1 MAPNQGFALGN
12 ILRVVAVD
20 LEARTPCQY
29 FDEDGNFV
37 DENGFFIRAGTTGY
51 IRYCPKNNLDT
62 EYIEKT
68 FTGSEIFVDPELCR
82 KIFGTLEEGGQRE
95 MAEGIYVGYGV

>member
-1 MAPNQGFALGN
+1 MARPLQTHALGN
-12 ILRVVAVD
+12 ILRVVPVD
-20 LEARTPCQY
+20 PAA
-29 FDEDGNFV
+29 
-37 DENGFFIRAGTTGY
+37 NGDFTDDNKPFFIRATTTGY
-51 IRYCPKNNLDT
+51 IRYCPLNNEDD

>member
-1 MAPNQGFALGN
+1 MSPNQGFALGN
-12 ILRVVAVD
+12 ILRVVPVD
-20 LEARTPCQY
+20 PEA
-29 FDEDGNFV
+29 DGDFT

-51 IRYCPKNNLDT
+51 IRYCPKNNLDD

-82 KIFGTLEEGGQRE
+82 KIFGTLEGGQQRS
-95 MAEGIYVGYGV
+95 MAEDIYIGYGV